1 MIKINNNLSLNK
13 NDIEGIIKA
22 VEGITIKLCRSYLNV
37 LNMDFEDIKGLANIT
52 LLEVLDSFDIKRG
65 SAFSTYYYNTLKNKF
80 NMEYRKLKTEK
91 RNKEVISIDSK
102 VKNSKED
109 NVTYLD
115 IIKDDY
121 ILENEVEKT
130 ELIKMLYQLKEE
142 YKTIKPRKAN
152 IIDGIFL
159 NKKYTDIAAA
169 EGVNKSTITRTQDD
183 FIEFCKRK
191 LK

>member
-1 MIKINNNLSLNK
+1 MIKINNNLEINK

-22 VEGITIKLCRSYLNV
+22 VEGITIKLCRSYLSV

-52 LLEVLDSFDIKRG
+52 LLEALDSFDIKRG
-65 SAFSTYYYNTLKNKF
+65 SFFSTYYYNILKNKF

-121 ILENEVEKT
+121 ILEDEAEKT
-130 ELIKMLYQLKEE
+130 ELIKILYQLKEE
-142 YKTIKPRKAN
+142 YKIMKPKKAN
-152 IIDGIFL
+152 IIDSIFL
-159 NKKYTDIAAA
+159 NKKYTDIAEE

-183 FIEFCKRK
+183 FIKFCKRK
-191 LK
+191 LI

>member
-1 MIKINNNLSLNK
+1 MIKINNNLNLNK
-13 NDIEGIIKA
+13 NDIEGIIAA
-22 VEGITIKLCRSYLNV
+22 VEGITIKLCKSYFTA
-37 LNMDFEDIKGLANIT
+37 LNMNFEDIKGLANIT
-52 LLEVLDSFDIKRG
+52 LLEALESFDTKRG
-65 SAFSTYYYNTLKNKF
+65 SSFSTYYYNTLKNKF

-109 NVTYLD
+109 NLTYLD

-121 ILENEVEKT
+121 ILENEVEKN
-130 ELIKMLYQLKEE
+130 ELIKILYQLKEE
-142 YKTIKPRKAN
+142 YKIVKPKKAN

-159 NKKYTDIAAA
+159 NKKYTDIATA

-183 FIEFCKRK
+183 FINFCKRK

>member
-22 VEGITIKLCRSYLNV
+22 VEGITVKLCKSYSSS
-37 LNMDFEDIKGLANIT
+37 LNMDFEDIKNLAYIS
-52 LLEVLDSFDIKRG
+52 LLEALDSFDINKNG
-65 SAFSTYYYNTLKNKF
+65 SFSSYYYNGLKFKF

-130 ELIKMLYQLKEE
+130 ELIKILYQLKEE
-142 YKTIKPRKAN
+142 YKIMKPKKAD

-159 NKKYTDIAAA
+159 NKKYTDIAKAA
-169 EGVNKSTITRTQDD
+169 EVNKSTITRTQDD

>member
-1 MIKINNNLSLNK
+1 MIKINNNLEINK
-13 NDIEGIIKA
+13 NNIEGIIKA

-52 LLEVLDSFDIKRG
+52 LLEALDSFDIKRG
-65 SAFSTYYYNTLKNKF
+65 SFFSTYYYNTLKNKF

-102 VKNSKED
+102 VKNSKKD
-109 NVTYLD
+109 NLTYLD

-121 ILENEVEKT
+121 ILENEVEKI

-142 YKTIKPRKAN
+142 YKIMKPKKAN
-152 IIDGIFL
+152 IIDDIFL
-159 NKKYTDIAAA
+159 NKKYTDIAKAA
-169 EGVNKSTITRTQDD
+169 GVNKSTITRTQDD

>member
-13 NDIEGIIKA
+13 NDVEGIINA
-22 VEGITIKLCRSYLNV
+22 VEGITIKLCRRYLNS
-37 LNMDFEDIKGLANIT
+37 LNIDFEDLKGLANIT
-52 LLEVLDSFDIKRG
+52 LLEALDSFDIKRD
-65 SAFSTYYYNTLKNKF
+65 SLFSTYYYNTLKNKF

-130 ELIKMLYQLKEE
+130 ELIKILYQLKEE
-142 YKTIKPRKAN
+142 YKIMKPKKAN
-152 IIDGIFL
+152 IIDDIFL
-159 NKKYTDIAAA
+159 NKKYTDIAKVA
-169 EGVNKSTITRTQDD
+169 GVNKSTITRTQDD

>member
-1 MIKINNNLSLNK
+1 MIKINNNLEINK

-22 VEGITIKLCRSYLNV
+22 VEGITIKLCRSYLTA
-37 LNMDFEDIKGLANIT
+37 LNMDFEDIKGLANVT
-52 LLEVLDSFDIKRG
+52 LLEALDSFDITRG
-65 SAFSTYYYNTLKNKF
+65 SFFSTYYYNTLKNKF

-121 ILENEVEKT
+121 VLENEVEKI
-130 ELIKMLYQLKEE
+130 ELIKILYQLKEE
-142 YKTIKPRKAN
+142 YKIMKPKKAN

-159 NKKYTDIAAA
+159 NKKYTVIAEK

>member
-1 MIKINNNLSLNK
+1 MKTY
-13 NDIEGIIKA
+13 E
-22 VEGITIKLCRSYLNV
+22 ITK
-37 LNMDFEDIKGLANIT
+37 KH
-52 LLEVLDSFDIKRG
+52 
-65 SAFSTYYYNTLKNKF
+65 
-80 NMEYRKLKTEK
+80 
-91 RNKEVISIDSK
+91 
-102 VKNSKED
+102 
-109 NVTYLD
+109 D

-130 ELIKMLYQLKEE
+130 ELIKLLYQLKEE
-142 YKTIKPRKAN
+142 YKVIKPGKAN

-159 NKKYTDIAAA
+159 NKKYTDIAIA